1 MREKL
6 KILSLQ
12 AKDAI
17 VITVSDEILAK
28 MVQTI
33 VREVDPERIYLFG
46 SRARGEERAD
56 SDVDLLIVDRKP
68 FGPGHS
74 RFREINQI
82 YQALTSFRVPKD
94 IVLYA
99 SDEFAKWRTSINH
112 VVGRCNREGKL
123 LYEQS

>member
-1 MREKL
+1 M
-6 KILSLQ
+6 
-12 AKDAI
+12 
-17 VITVSDEILAK
+17 ITVSDEILAE

-46 SRARGEERAD
+46 SRARGNERAD
-56 SDVDLLIVDRKP
+56 SDVDLLIVDRKS

-82 YQALTSFRVPKD
+82 YRALSSFRVPKD
-94 IVLYA
+94 IVLYS

-123 LYEQS
+123 LYERS